1 MKPPRTHS
9 QPRLLSLRWWENI
22 ESIVNLEDV
31 TLSLFFWSYC
41 NAVRYL
47 LIANYNASGWRRTQ
61 IRKITFQNECYDM
74 CLLCI
79 MKTILQMFRI
89 LFVTKRRPDCHH
101 HYFLQLLWCHALQ
114 LTDDW
119 KLVCFTTLTHS
130 YCRVSLRAWV
140 NVLPEFS
147 YFSQTVRTS
156 LTKNLQLYVIWLKY
170 FSHPQ
175 LSKWGL
181 IQNIIFNTHSLLL
194 RVLFT

>member
-1 MKPPRTHS
+1 MKPPRTHN
-9 QPRLLSLRWWENI
+9 QPRLLSLRRWEII

-47 LIANYNASGWRRTQ
+47 LIANYDASGWRRTQ

-101 HYFLQLLWCHALQ
+101 HYFLQLLWMSR
-114 LTDDW
+114 
-119 KLVCFTTLTHS
+119 VTTNRWLETCLLHNIDTFILS
-130 YCRVSLRAWV
+130 SEFKSMGECSSRIFLFFS
-140 NVLPEFS
+140 NCKNFS
-147 YFSQTVRTS
+147 Y
-156 LTKNLQLYVIWLKY
+156 
-170 FSHPQ
+170 
-175 LSKWGL
+175 
-181 IQNIIFNTHSLLL
+181 
-194 RVLFT
+194 